1 MGKIGIMTFHTA
13 YNYGAVLQAY
23 ALQNT
28 LIELGKE
35 NEIIDYKCP
44 TFISDY
50 STIKVNKGIKPFIK
64 SVLNSLTT
72 VKLKKQYDEFAKHNL
87 ILSKEKYNT
96 IDELRKANL
105 KYDMFIT
112 GSDQIFDPK
121 CAGFDPSYFLTFV
134 NSEKRKISYAASF
147 DKMELPDNLIDEYKS
162 RIERFDYLSCRE
174 QEGADI
180 LKPYVNNKIY
190 VNADPTLLLSSK
202 EWDKIADEVEFS
214 NYIFV
219 YPVGVSKKMID
230 FAKKIAKKN
239 NWKVV
244 YLDRNLKWHDPEVT
258 FLQIA
263 GPSQFIGLIRNANMV
278 VTNSFHGAVFSII
291 YHKQLYVEFKENGN
305 GNARVQNLM
314 TLLGVPKHAM
324 ERLNPNDDYPND
336 EDWDKIDNNILKE
349 RKHAMEY
356 LKNALE

>member
-1 MGKIGIMTFHTA
+1 MKKIGIMTFHTA

-162 RIERFDYLSCRE
+162 RIERFDYLSCS
-174 QEGADI
+174 I
-180 LKPYVNNKIY
+180 L
-190 VNADPTLLLSSK
+190 T
-202 EWDKIADEVEFS
+202 
-214 NYIFV
+214 
-219 YPVGVSKKMID
+219 
-230 FAKKIAKKN
+230 
-239 NWKVV
+239 
-244 YLDRNLKWHDPEVT
+244 
-258 FLQIA
+258 
-263 GPSQFIGLIRNANMV
+263 
-278 VTNSFHGAVFSII
+278 SI
-291 YHKQLYVEFKENGN
+291 
-305 GNARVQNLM
+305 
-314 TLLGVPKHAM
+314 
-324 ERLNPNDDYPND
+324 
-336 EDWDKIDNNILKE
+336 
-349 RKHAMEY
+349 
-356 LKNALE
+356 